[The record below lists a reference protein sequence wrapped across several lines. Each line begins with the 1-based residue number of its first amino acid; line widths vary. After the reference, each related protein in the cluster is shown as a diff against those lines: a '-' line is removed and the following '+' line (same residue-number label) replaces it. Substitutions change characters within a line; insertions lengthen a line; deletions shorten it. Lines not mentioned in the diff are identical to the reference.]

1 MRLLLSV
8 ILCVSLLS
16 SAALMAANKEV
27 GIWEV
32 LENCQL
38 VQADYNDGDSF
49 LIKYGDQSD
58 VFRLYYVDC
67 PETYATYMDRVRDQA
82 RYFSITTD
90 EVLASGEL
98 ASKFSKLFL
107 RGSFTV
113 ITKWEDARGSGKQR
127 YYALIKK
134 DERYLSTELVQN
146 GLARIYGMPTKQAWP
161 TGDSPRTYLSRLK
174 NAEREAQRS
183 STGIWAVGGSSAQMA
198 GLDQLRQSVEGDNA
212 APMALSQGTPRR
224 ASSKNGM
231 LNVNTATAAELET
244 LPGIG
249 PALAGRI
256 IAARPIATI
265 DSLVEISGISD
276 KTLNGFRS
284 LIIVTEPPPPLKTV
298 DFYFADLP
306 QYLNKDITLVIAS
319 VISSEANSPESFRS
333 VRLKTAYEGESG
345 GGITAFIPDE
355 FYDSFI
361 QYYREPGRELT
372 GLLYEREGETVLV
385 YRRK

>member
-1 MRLLLSV
+1 MRLLLSA
-8 ILCVSLLS
+8 ILYVSLLP
-16 SAALMAANKEV
+16 SAYLRAANKEV
-27 GIWEV
+27 GVWEV
-32 LENCQL
+32 LDNCQL

-49 LIKYGDQSD
+49 LIKYGDESD

-90 EVLASGEL
+90 EVLTSGEL

-113 ITKWEDARGSGKQR
+113 ITKWEDARGNGKQR
-127 YYALIKK
+127 YYAVIKK

-161 TGDSPRTYLSRLK
+161 TGYSPRTYLSRLK

-198 GLDQLRQSVEGDNA
+198 GLDQLRQSVESGNS
-212 APMALSQGTPRR
+212 ALIALPEGTRNR

-231 LNVNTATAAELET
+231 LNVNTATADELET

-265 DSLVEISGISD
+265 DSLVDISGISD
-276 KTLNGFRS
+276 KTLDGFRS
-284 LIIVTEPPPPLKTV
+284 LIIVAEPPPPLKTV
-298 DFYFADLP
+298 DFYLADL
-306 QYLNKDITLVIAS
+306 QKYLNTDITLVIAS
-319 VISSEANSPESFRS
+319 VANSEASSPDSFRS
-333 VRLKTAYEGESG
+333 VQLETAFEGEAG
-345 GGITAFIPDE
+345 GNITAFIPDE